1 MKNLLLQIL
10 KNWISNAKRWVFILK
25 TWIAIA
31 KKWAFILLLIG
42 FVAMPEDLLHY
53 LAVLVH
59 KLYEGGALLL
69 EEILGHTL
77 GVSKYYSQLIVF
89 YLSLGA
95 GLLGLYWLWRRL
107 PALVL
112 RIKNRLS
119 EQYAL
124 IRIQAVQ
131 AWQRLPLDQKIKL
144 LLFQLASMI
153 GAYFLLI
160 A

>member
-1 MKNLLLQIL
+1 
-10 KNWISNAKRWVFILK
+10 
-25 TWIAIA
+25 
-31 KKWAFILLLIG
+31 
-42 FVAMPEDLLHY
+42 MPEDLLHY

-89 YLSLGA
+89 YLSLSL
-95 GLLGLYWLWRRL
+95 GLLGLYWLWKRL

-112 RIKNRLS
+112 SIKDRLL
-119 EQYAL
+119 EQCTL
-124 IRIQAVQ
+124 VKIQAVQ

-144 LLFQLASMI
+144 LLFQLAGLM

>member
-1 MKNLLLQIL
+1 MKKRLLQT
-10 KNWISNAKRWVFILK
+10 WISTV
-25 TWIAIA
+25 

-42 FVAMPEDLLHY
+42 FVVMPEDLVHY

-77 GVSKYYSQLIVF
+77 GLSKYYSQLIVF
-89 YLSLGA
+89 YLSLGL
-95 GLLGLYWLWRRL
+95 GLLGLYWLWKRL

-112 RIKNRLS
+112 RIKDRLL
-119 EQYAL
+119 EQCAL
-124 IRIQAVQ
+124 VKIQAVQ

-144 LLFQLASMI
+144 LLFQLAGLL